1 MINITKEEINLAI
14 PKVKEGLK
22 KYYLIQEKFNNIN
35 FQKDLIFQKKFNGFY
50 KIRRDAEW
58 RESFY
63 DIFQN
68 SRSTVCTDFKTV
80 LEQIHEKTNRVE
92 ASFTS
97 KLIATINPNLPVLDK
112 FVLNNTNLKLPYN
125 GAKDRLNKIVKIYSE
140 LIEKFDDFKKT
151 ENGKYLVLKFQKE
164 FPSFK
169 ITETKMIDLVLWQ
182 SR

>member
-1 MINITKEEINLAI
+1 MIDITKEEIDLAI
-14 PKVKEGLK
+14 PKVQEGLK
-22 KYYLIQEKFNNIN
+22 KYYFIQEKFNHVNIQN
-35 FQKDLIFQKKFNGFY
+35 DLIFQKKFNGFY
-50 KIRRDAEW
+50 KVRRDAKW

-63 DIFQN
+63 DIFEN
-68 SRSTVCTDFKTV
+68 SRDSSCTDFKTV
-80 LEQIHEKTNRVE
+80 LEQIYERTNRVE

-112 FVLNNTNLKLPYN
+112 FVLDNTNLKLPYN
-125 GAKDRLNKIVKIYSE
+125 GAKNRLNKIVKIYSE
-140 LIEKFDDFKKT
+140 LIEKFDHFKKT

-164 FPSFK
+164 FPNYK

>member
-1 MINITKEEINLAI
+1 MIDITKEEIGLAI

-22 KYYLIQEKFNNIN
+22 KYYLIQEKFNNVNI
-35 FQKDLIFQKKFNGFY
+35 QKDFIFQKKFNGFY
-50 KIRRDAEW
+50 KVRRDAKW

-63 DIFQN
+63 DIFEN
-68 SRSTVCTDFKTV
+68 SINTACTDFKTV
-80 LEQIHEKTNRVE
+80 LEQIHERTNRVE

-112 FVLNNTNLKLPYN
+112 FVLDNTNLKLPYSGDKN
-125 GAKDRLNKIVKIYSE
+125 RLNKIVKTYNE
-140 LIEKFDDFKKT
+140 LIEKFDNFKKT

-164 FPSFK
+164 FPSYK

-182 SR
+182 TR